1 MYFLQFKLLKPL
13 TEINNISITQFNSI
27 SFTENQSCLGRWIFI
42 NCYLWNSKILTSIN
56 KNNYI
61 IMNVLLSKFTT
72 KHNTAPFSQIKI
84 EDYFPAF
91 QEGIALAKTEI
102 DAIVNNPEA
111 PTFENTVVAM
121 DFAGDILDRLS
132 SVFFNLN
139 SAETS
144 DEMQKIA
151 QEVSPLLSE
160 FGNDI
165 TLNAALFAKIKTVYE
180 QKENL
185 NLTPEQTTLL
195 DKKYKSFSRNGA
207 NLPEDKK
214 DQLREIDKELSKLSL
229 QFGENVLAE
238 TNAFELHLTD
248 EKDLAGLPEGTIEAA
263 RLLAKEKEKEGWIF
277 TLDHPS
283 YVPFLTYADN
293 RELRKKMAIAFGARS
308 FQNNEFDNQEN
319 VLKIAKLRF
328 ERANLLGYKTH
339 AHFVLEER
347 MAQSPEKVF
356 TFLNDLLAKA
366 KPAAQK
372 EFAELAAFAK
382 ELDGIEQLEKWDGA
396 YYSEKLKQQLFNLD
410 DEKLKPYFQLEKVL
424 DGAFTVAK
432 KLYGLTFTEV
442 FDIDKY
448 HEEVTTYEVTDAEN
462 NLVSIFYAD
471 FFPRKGKRN
480 GAWMTSFKSQSK
492 KDGVNE
498 RPHISNV
505 CNFTKPTETKPSLL
519 TFNEVTTLF
528 HEFGHGLHGMLANT
542 TYPSLSG
549 TSVFWDFVE
558 LPSQIMEN
566 WCYEPEALA
575 LFANHYETGEIIPI
589 EYVQKIKESASFQ
602 EGMATL
608 RQLSFGLLDMAWHGQ
623 DPTSITDLK
632 TFETEQFAN
641 TQLYPDVKENA
652 MSTAFSH
659 IFQGGYSS
667 GYYSYKWAEV
677 LDADAFEYFQESG
690 IFNVEVATKFKEN
703 VLSKGGTEHPMILY
717 KRFRGQ
723 EPKPEALLKR
733 AGLL

>member
-1 MYFLQFKLLKPL
+1 MSVL
-13 TEINNISITQFNSI
+13 THHFN
-27 SFTENQSCLGRWIFI
+27 
-42 NCYLWNSKILTSIN
+42 
-56 KNNYI
+56 
-61 IMNVLLSKFTT
+61 T
-72 KHNTAPFSQIKI
+72 KYNTAPFSKIKN
-84 EDYFPAF
+84 EDFLPAF
-91 QEGIALAKTEI
+91 QKGIELAKAEI
-102 DAIVNNPEA
+102 DAIIRNPIK
-111 PTFENTVVAM
+111 PTFKNTIEALS
-121 DFAGDILDRLS
+121 FSGDVLDRIS
-132 SVFFNLN
+132 SIFFNLN

-165 TLNAALFAKIKTVYE
+165 RLNPDLFARVKAVYE
-180 QKENL
+180 QREKLNL
-185 NLTPEQTTLL
+185 NPEQTTLL

-214 DQLREIDKELSKLSL
+214 NQLREIDKELSKLSL

-238 TNAFELHLTD
+238 THAFELHITD
-248 EKDLAGLPEGTIEAA
+248 EKALSGLPEGTREAA
-263 RLLAKEKEKEGWIF
+263 RSLAKRLEKEGWIF

-283 YVPFLTYADN
+283 YIPFVTYADN
-293 RELRKKMAIAFGARS
+293 RELRKKMAIAFGARA
-308 FQNNEFDNQEN
+308 FQNNEFDNQEI
-319 VLKIAKLRF
+319 VLKIVKLRF
-328 ERANLLGYKTH
+328 DRAQVLGYKTH
-339 AHFVLEER
+339 SHFVLEER
-347 MAQSPEKVF
+347 MAETPEKVISF
-356 TFLNDLLAKA
+356 SNDLLAKA
-366 KPAAQK
+366 KPAAEK
-372 EFAELAAFAK
+372 EFAQLTAFAK

-396 YYSEKLKQQLFNLD
+396 YYSEKLKQQLFSLD
-410 DEKLKPYFQLEKVL
+410 DEILKPYFQLEKVL
-424 DGAFTVAK
+424 EGAFTVAQ
-432 KLYGLTFTEV
+432 KLYGITFEEI
-442 FDIDKY
+442 FEIDKY
-448 HEEVTTYEVTDAEN
+448 HEDVKTYEVKDEDDQ
-462 NLVSIFYAD
+462 LVAVFYAD

-480 GAWMTSFKSQSK
+480 GAWMTSFKSQYIK
-492 KDGVNE
+492 KGVNE

-528 HEFGHGLHGMLANT
+528 HEFGHALHGMLANT

-549 TSVFWDFVE
+549 TSVYWDFVE

-575 LFANHYETGEIIPI
+575 LFAYHYETGEMIPM
-589 EYVQKIKESASFQ
+589 ELVHKIKESASFQ
-602 EGMATL
+602 EGMATM
-608 RQLSFGLLDMAWHGQ
+608 RQLSFGLLDMGWHGQ
-623 DPTSITDLK
+623 DPSNIKDIK
-632 TFETEQFAN
+632 TFETEQFAA

-677 LDADAFEYFQESG
+677 LDADAFEYFQEKG
-690 IFNVEVATKFKEN
+690 IFNKEVAAKFKEN

-723 EPKPEALLKR
+723 EPKPEALLRR

>member
-1 MYFLQFKLLKPL
+1 M
-13 TEINNISITQFNSI
+13 SI
-27 SFTENQSCLGRWIFI
+27 
-42 NCYLWNSKILTSIN
+42 
-56 KNNYI
+56 
-61 IMNVLLSKFTT
+61 LLSKFIT

-84 EDYFPAF
+84 EDYVPAF
-91 QEGIALAKTEI
+91 QEGIALAKAEI
-102 DAIVNNPEA
+102 DAIVNNPDA
-111 PTFENTVVAM
+111 PTFENTIVAM
-121 DFAGDILDRLS
+121 DFSGDILDRLS
-132 SVFFNLN
+132 SIFFNLN
-139 SAETS
+139 SAETN

-165 TLNAALFAKIKTVYE
+165 RLNADLFARVKAVYD

-185 NLTPEQTTLL
+185 NLNPEQTTLL
-195 DKKYKSFSRNGA
+195 DKKYKNFSRNGA

-214 DQLREIDKELSKLSL
+214 NQLREIDKELSKLSL

-238 TNAFELHLTD
+238 TNNFELHLTD
-248 EKDLAGLPEGTIEAA
+248 EKDLSGLPEGTIEAA
-263 RLLAKEKEKEGWIF
+263 RLLAKNQEKEGWIF

-293 RELRKKMAIAFGARS
+293 RELRKKMAIAFGAKA

-347 MAQSPEKVF
+347 MAESPEKVF
-356 TFLNDLLAKA
+356 SFLNDLLAKA

-424 DGAFTVAK
+424 EGAFTVAQ

-448 HEEVTTYEVTDAEN
+448 HEEVTTYEVRDAEN

-480 GAWMTSFKSQSK
+480 GAWMTSFKSQYI

-549 TSVFWDFVE
+549 TSVYWDFVE

-602 EGMATL
+602 EGLATM

-623 DPTSITDLK
+623 DPTGITDLK
-632 TFETEQFAN
+632 AFETEQFAE
-641 TQLYPDVKENA
+641 TQLYPEVKENA

-677 LDADAFEYFQESG
+677 LDADAFEYFQEKG
-690 IFNVEVATKFKEN
+690 IFNQEVAKKFKDN
-703 VLSKGGTEHPMILY
+703 VLSKGGTEHPMTLY

>member
-1 MYFLQFKLLKPL
+1 M
-13 TEINNISITQFNSI
+13 S
-27 SFTENQSCLGRWIFI
+27 
-42 NCYLWNSKILTSIN
+42 
-56 KNNYI
+56 
-61 IMNVLLSKFTT
+61 VLLSKFNT

-84 EDYFPAF
+84 EDYVPAF
-91 QEGIALAKTEI
+91 QEGIILAKAEI
-102 DAIVNNPEA
+102 DAIVNNPQA

-121 DFAGDILDRLS
+121 DFAGDVLDRLS
-132 SVFFNLN
+132 SIFFNLN
-139 SAETS
+139 SAETN

-165 TLNAALFAKIKTVYE
+165 TLNAALFAKIKAVYE
-180 QKENL
+180 QKEKLNL
-185 NLTPEQTTLL
+185 NPEQTTLL

-238 TNAFELHLTD
+238 TNAFELHLTN
-248 EKDLAGLPEGTIEAA
+248 ESDLAGLPEGTIEAA
-263 RLLAKEKEKEGWIF
+263 KLLAKSQEKEGWIF

-293 RELRKKMAIAFGARS
+293 RELRKKMAIAFGAKA

-347 MAQSPEKVF
+347 MAESPEKVF
-356 TFLNDLLAKA
+356 SFLNDLLAKA

-372 EFAELAAFAK
+372 EFAELTAFATA
-382 ELDGIEQLEKWDGA
+382 LDGIEQLEKWDGA

-424 DGAFTVAK
+424 DGAFTVAQ

-448 HEEVTTYEVTDAEN
+448 HEEVTTYEVKDANN

-480 GAWMTSFKSQSK
+480 GAWMTSFKSQSI

-602 EGMATL
+602 EGLATM

-623 DPTSITDLK
+623 DPTNITDLK

-677 LDADAFEYFQESG
+677 LDADAFEYFQEKG
-690 IFNVEVATKFKEN
+690 IFNKEVATKFKDN
-703 VLSKGGTEHPMILY
+703 VLSKGGTEHPMTLY